1 LTGSKMSFS
10 MESLGEHAAAAIKN
24 AEIRINFARLLEHGY
39 ATLGASATAQSR
51 LGSPTFQT

>member
-1 LTGSKMSFS
+1 MSFS